1 MKKLL
6 FACVLALASLTAAA
20 GERAYFYSEV
30 VPGGGY
36 YSKEYAYKYN
46 TDYYRELSNQR
57 EMEEMR
63 FQYELE
69 RDRERQ
75 RQEEFEY
82 VEDWRERYCDE
93 YIVRNRHSNYYKR
106 DCR

>member
-1 MKKLL
+1 MKR
-6 FACVLALASLTAAA
+6 VLIAIAIAAASVTAVA

-30 VPGGGY
+30 VPGGY
-36 YSKEYAYKYN
+36 YSKEYAYRYN
-46 TDYYRELSNQR
+46 TDYYRELANQR

-75 RQEEFEY
+75 RQDEFEY
-82 VEDWRERYCDE
+82 VEEWREHFCDE